1 MYAWKHKDYLETVPS
16 IKELTVP
23 DIEGNV
29 MYSPNKI
36 VRGVR
41 FLNRNAPFAKARCR
55 DLFHD
60 LGFHVCLQ

>member
-1 MYAWKHKDYLETVPS
+1 MHFYCTVYSWKHKDYLETVPS

-36 VRGVR
+36 IRGVR
-41 FLNRNAPFAKARCR
+41 FLTEMLLLLKQGAETSVP
-55 DLFHD
+55 
-60 LGFHVCLQ
+60 

>member
-41 FLNRNAPFAKARCR
+41 FLNRNAKVKPLRTR
-55 DLFHD
+55 S
-60 LGFHVCLQ
+60 